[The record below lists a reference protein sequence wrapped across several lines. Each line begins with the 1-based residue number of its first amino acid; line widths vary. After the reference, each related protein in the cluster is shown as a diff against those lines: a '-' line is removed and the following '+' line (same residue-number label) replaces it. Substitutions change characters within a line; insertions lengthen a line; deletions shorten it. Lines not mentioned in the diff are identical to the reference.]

1 MNMPM
6 PPRPTAAPPSGG
18 AQPPMQNGGYMPPG
32 GSAGAAMMPP
42 GAGAAGGPQMPS
54 FITNPTLP
62 PEAVA
67 SVNPIVQEVLWRRL
81 DRLGPEAVALLDQA
95 ITPENYMIFLAIFPE
110 LEPLILEASAL
121 DDGGGAG
128 AGGGMPP
135 MQMPPGPATPM
146 PQAGQQGVQPMAPM
160 PPAPGG
166 SSKLGAM
173 KFGR

>member
-18 AQPPMQNGGYMPPG
+18 AQPPMQNGGFMPPG
-32 GSAGAAMMPP
+32 L
-42 GAGAAGGPQMPS
+42 GAGAPPQSGPAQMGGPQMPS

-67 SVNPIVQEVLWRRL
+67 SVNPTVQEVLWRRM
-81 DRLGPEAVALLDQA
+81 DRLGPDAVAALDQA
-95 ITPENYMIFLAIFPE
+95 ITPENYLVFLAIFPE
-110 LEPLILEASAL
+110 LEPLIMEASAL
-121 DDGGGAG
+121 DDSGGAD

-146 PQAGQQGVQPMAPM
+146 PQAGQQGMQPMAPM

-166 SSKLGAM
+166 GSKLNQM